1 LGLTIHPYF
10 PIRARNISQKADTL
24 DIIEKLQKLAIRNKG
39 VGADDALRLFEE
51 GAARPFRVM
60 AAAAEI
66 RRHFKGDAIS
76 LCAITNAK
84 SGKCPENCKFCAQSA
99 HYATDVESYPLK
111 KAKEI
116 IEEAESAG
124 RAGAEMFG
132 IVTSGK
138 RIRAK
143 KEWAEII
150 KSIRGINGLG
160 MKACA
165 SLGIIDKETALT
177 LGDAGL
183 YRYHH
188 NLETSRS
195 FFPEICTT
203 HAYDEDV
210 ETVRAA
216 RTAGLSVCCGG
227 LIGLGE
233 GIRHRI
239 ELALTLREL
248 NVDSIP
254 VNILNPI
261 KGTPLGRTP
270 PLAPMEILLTIAVF
284 RFLLPDKDIRLCGGK
299 EKNLRQLLPLG
310 LVAGANSLMT
320 GNYLTT
326 MGRDAGLDLEM
337 IKDMGL
343 KATREPAPVC
353 ACAAVKK
360 RKRF

>member
-1 LGLTIHPYF
+1 M
-10 PIRARNISQKADTL
+10 N
-24 DIIEKLQKLAIRNKG
+24 
-39 VGADDALRLFEE
+39 
-51 GAARPFRVM
+51 
-60 AAAAEI
+60 
-66 RRHFKGDAIS
+66 
-76 LCAITNAK
+76 NAK

-111 KAKEI
+111 KASEI
-116 IEEAESAG
+116 IREAEAAG

-138 RIRAK
+138 RIKTK
-143 KEWAEII
+143 KEWAEVV
-150 KSIRGINGLG
+150 KAIRGINNLG
-160 MKACA
+160 IKACA
-165 SLGIIDKETALT
+165 SLGIIDEEKART
-177 LGDAGL
+177 LKDAGL

-188 NLETSRS
+188 NLETSRT

-210 ETVRAA
+210 ETIRAA
-216 RTAGLSVCCGG
+216 SAAGLSVCCGG

-233 GIRHRI
+233 RIQHRI

-261 KGTPLGRTP
+261 KGTPLERTP
-270 PLAPMEILLTIAVF
+270 PLPPLEILMTIAVF
-284 RFLLPDKDIRLCGGK
+284 RFLLPDRDIKICGGK
-299 EKNLRQLLPLG
+299 EKNLRQLLPLA

-326 MGRDAGLDLEM
+326 PGRDASLDLEM
-337 IKDMGL
+337 IKDLGL
-343 KATREPAPVC
+343 RATREPQPVC
-353 ACAAVKK
+353 TCTSGKK
-360 RKRF
+360 RHCRS